1 MVLLLIGLE
10 DWQLESKLYLY
21 ESDGLPGMSQV
32 SNPFKHE
39 GGKVSASESMLVPA
53 HGIEINGETYVAP
66 FACFKDEFLR
76 NNTWAVQ

>member
-1 MVLLLIGLE
+1 
-10 DWQLESKLYLY
+10 
-21 ESDGLPGMSQV
+21 MSQV

-53 HGIEINGETYVAP
+53 HGVEINGETYVVP